1 MDRPDAPL
9 VCGTPSHLLCS
20 RFFLRSF
27 PLSRRAFATT
37 TNPRTKVN
45 WGSDA
50 NKKHIRKEHK
60 ADMPGR
66 LRKIY
71 EDYKMKSDA
80 ASDRGEKAFFL

>member
-1 MDRPDAPL
+1 MCVPHERDIYRVMHSL
-9 VCGTPSHLLCS
+9 VESGSTVAEAVVQA
-20 RFFLRSF
+20 R
-27 PLSRRAFATT
+27 
-37 TNPRTKVN
+37 
-45 WGSDA
+45 SDA